1 MEGGESVATRS
12 YDDAYLRGIR
22 NELRRIRQ
30 GLERIERALPGCNQE
45 GFREDV
51 KEAVISLLTSE
62 RTHLEY
68 K

>member
-1 MEGGESVATRS
+1 MATRS
-12 YDDAYLRGIR
+12 YSDVHLHGIR

-30 GLERIERALPGCNQE
+30 VLERIERTLPGCNQE

-68 K
+68 R